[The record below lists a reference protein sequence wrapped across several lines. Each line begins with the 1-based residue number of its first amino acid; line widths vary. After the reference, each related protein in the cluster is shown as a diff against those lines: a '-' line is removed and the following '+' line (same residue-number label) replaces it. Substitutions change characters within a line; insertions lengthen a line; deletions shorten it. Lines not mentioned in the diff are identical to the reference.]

1 MDSDFKNKNMEKREV
16 TKKELESLAMEILKT
31 GETRQKLSNRDF
43 MNCVIVFQF
52 GIMNKMFDLQ
62 EKEEM
67 DFDNRAEMV
76 TNCGLKIH
84 ELVKTYT
91 DVDTHNME
99 NYV

>member
-1 MDSDFKNKNMEKREV
+1 M
-16 TKKELESLAMEILKT
+16 KKELEALAMEILKT

-62 EKEEM
+62 EKEKM
-67 DFDNRAEMV
+67 DFDDREKMV

-91 DVDTHNME
+91 DIDTHNIE
-99 NYV
+99 NYI